1 MISKLHKIFFGI
13 LTAIWAYALFGVI
26 YTVFIDGCIICGC
39 GIILST
45 VFFTLFVESSL
56 AFIYGDTEE

>member
-13 LTAIWAYALFGVI
+13 LTAIWAYGLFGVI
-26 YTVFIDGCIICGC
+26 YTVFTDGCIICG
-39 GIILST
+39 IILGT
-45 VFFTLFVESSL
+45 AFFMLFVESLL